1 MGRRMATMLCAVPAN
16 ERRIQ
21 TMDMQR
27 IEAAAQTVQLPQI
40 PKTSS
45 RNSRLSFNIVN
56 SDSNGKRVKLSK
68 GLTTAL
74 GITESADI
82 LPIKGEGLIM
92 VAEKLPYEAA
102 CSVSLKDE
110 GRNGTSGAKIAYNSG
125 MVALLT
131 MEFDLDFSEH
141 VSMSFSD
148 ISIEKLE
155 DGTTVALIRISNVQP
170 EDTPSTEEQ

>member
-1 MGRRMATMLCAVPAN
+1 
-16 ERRIQ
+16 
-21 TMDMQR
+21 MDMQR
-27 IEAAAQTVQLPQI
+27 IEAAARAVQLPQSA
-40 PKTSS
+40 KVFSG
-45 RNSRLSFNIVN
+45 NSRLSFNIVN

-68 GLTTAL
+68 DLAAAI
-74 GITESADI
+74 GITERADI

-110 GRNGTSGAKIAYNSG
+110 GRNGRTGAKIAYNSG

-131 MEFDLDFSEH
+131 KEFDLDFSEH

-155 DGTTVALIRISNVQP
+155 DETTVALIRIS
-170 EDTPSTEEQ
+170 D

>member
-1 MGRRMATMLCAVPAN
+1 MG
-16 ERRIQ
+16 
-21 TMDMQR
+21 MQR
-27 IEAAAQTVQLPQI
+27 IEAAARAVQLPQSA
-40 PKTSS
+40 KVFSG
-45 RNSRLSFNIVN
+45 NSRLSFNIVN

-68 GLTTAL
+68 DLAAAL

-102 CSVSLKDE
+102 CSVSLKGE
-110 GRNGTSGAKIAYNSG
+110 RRNGRSGAKIAYNAG

-131 MEFDLDFSEH
+131 KEFDLDFSEH

-148 ISIEKLE
+148 ITIEKLE
-155 DGTTVALIRISNVQP
+155 DETPVALIHIS
-170 EDTPSTEEQ
+170 